1 MAAVKTFAR
10 ERPGLIHGEPALD
23 GATLLHHAARFGQL
37 NICKYLIGEGS
48 DLAARDAG
56 GYTPT
61 HRACQQK
68 NANVLRA
75 VCTKAVVNLQGNYG
89 ETPLHFCAEDGNTE
103 FGRILISEFNSD
115 LNKFDWFGKTPLLVA
130 CYMERREFSK
140 LLIENNADVNVQ
152 DKKKGN
158 TALHYALDYPCDLVL
173 ADLLLKNGADPFI
186 RNDNGKTSVDRAQT
200 NEECKRLFAK
210 FIKKR

>member
-1 MAAVKTFAR
+1 
-10 ERPGLIHGEPALD
+10 
-23 GATLLHHAARFGQL
+23 
-37 NICKYLIGEGS
+37 
-48 DLAARDAG
+48 
-56 GYTPT
+56 
-61 HRACQQK
+61 
-68 NANVLRA
+68 
-75 VCTKAVVNLQGNYG
+75 
-89 ETPLHFCAEDGNTE
+89 
-103 FGRILISEFNSD
+103 
-115 LNKFDWFGKTPLLVA
+115 
-130 CYMERREFSK
+130 